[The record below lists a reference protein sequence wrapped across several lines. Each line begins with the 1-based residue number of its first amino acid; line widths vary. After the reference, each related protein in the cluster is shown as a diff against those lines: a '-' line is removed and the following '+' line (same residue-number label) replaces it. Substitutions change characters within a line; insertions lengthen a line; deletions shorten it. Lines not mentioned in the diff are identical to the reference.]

1 MNKPADELSI
11 LTLDKSLT
19 GLVGPEW
26 WKFEDETLSLHLGW
40 AFPPRLL
47 AKIRLIRV
55 LRQDD
60 RTGHEKLDDESYDG
74 VLGLIEPRIGS
85 DPLFF
90 MTAVDIINNLDVT
103 GDVAVLPDYLDLAY
117 AMYTLKAMIPDFEP
131 TAMQRMMICHSLQ
144 EDGIPWPPPALA
156 TYLTPFDWRKFSD
169 MQFPEDKERV
179 AAAEA
184 AISKY
189 IQHQEST
196 SEEEA
201 SA

>member
-1 MNKPADELSI
+1 MNKPADELSV
-11 LTLDKSLT
+11 LTLDKSLAN
-19 GLVGPEW
+19 LVGPEW
-26 WKFEDETLSLHLGW
+26 WKFEDETLSMHLGW
-40 AFPPRLL
+40 VFPPRLL

-90 MTAVDIINNLDVT
+90 MTAVDIINNLEVS
-103 GDVAVLPDYLDLAY
+103 GDVVVMPDYLDLAY
-117 AMYTLKAMIPDFEP
+117 AMYTLKALIPDFTP

-156 TYLTPFDWRKFSD
+156 EYLTPFDWRKFSD
-169 MQFPEDKERV
+169 MHFPEDNERV
-179 AAAEA
+179 AAAET

-189 IQHQEST
+189 IEHQEST
-196 SEEEA
+196 SEEGA
-201 SA
+201 PA